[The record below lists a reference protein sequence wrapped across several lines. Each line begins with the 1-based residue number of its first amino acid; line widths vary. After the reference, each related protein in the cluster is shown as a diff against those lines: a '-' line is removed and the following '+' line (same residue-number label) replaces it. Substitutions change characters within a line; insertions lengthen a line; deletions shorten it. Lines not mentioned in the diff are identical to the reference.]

1 MSSLNIKSVETD
13 TSKMEQVA
21 SPVFEQ
27 AEPKSDSFPSLA
39 TILVVLLVGVY
50 FGIVLTKS
58 EVVRWQRVHDMFLFK
73 EPFMY
78 LIIGM
83 GIVVAGLSMFLIKRL
98 HAKSIYGKPIEYEP
112 KPFHIGVVL
121 GGMIFGAGWAIT
133 GACPG
138 PIYAQ
143 IGGGAWIAWFTLA
156 GAMAGTFLYAWLKPK
171 LPH

>member
-1 MSSLNIKSVETD
+1 MSGVEGKTETAKADEPTKCSEIGTTVETKED
-13 TSKMEQVA
+13 R
-21 SPVFEQ
+21 
-27 AEPKSDSFPSLA
+27 FPSFV
-39 TILVVLLVGVY
+39 TIAMVMLVGIY

-58 EVVRWQRVHDMFLFK
+58 EVVRWQRVHDMFLFR

-78 LIIGM
+78 LIIST
-83 GIVVAGLSMFLIKRL
+83 GIVVSAVLMLVIKKLGLKTIQGAAIK
-98 HAKSIYGKPIEYEP
+98 YEP
-112 KPFHIGVVL
+112 KPFHIGVVI

-143 IGGGAWIAWFTLA
+143 VGGGEWMALFTFAGTLA
-156 GAMAGTFLYAWLKPK
+156 GMYLYAWLKHK

>member
-1 MSSLNIKSVETD
+1 MSATNKEPTKTKTSETTAD
-13 TSKMEQVA
+13 RFPTFVTLA
-21 SPVFEQ
+21 S
-27 AEPKSDSFPSLA
+27 
-39 TILVVLLVGVY
+39 VLLVGIY
-50 FGIVLTKS
+50 FGVVLTKS

-78 LIIGM
+78 LIIGT
-83 GIVVAGLSMFLIKRL
+83 GVAVAMVAMLLIKKL
-98 HAKSIYGKPIEYEP
+98 GIKTIEGKPVTYVP
-112 KPFHIGVVL
+112 KPYHTGVIV

-143 IGGGAWIAWFTLA
+143 IGGGTWMALFTLA
-156 GAMAGTFLYAWLKPK
+156 GALSGMFLYAWLKPK

>member
-1 MSSLNIKSVETD
+1 MNESTENTET
-13 TSKMEQVA
+13 KQA
-21 SPVFEQ
+21 S
-27 AEPKSDSFPSLA
+27 EPKADRFPNVL
-39 TILVVLLVGVY
+39 TIAMVLLMGVF

-78 LIIGM
+78 LIIST
-83 GIVVAGLSMFLIKRL
+83 GIVVAAVSMLVIKKLGLKTIQGAAIK
-98 HAKSIYGKPIEYEP
+98 YEA
-112 KPFHIGVVL
+112 KPFHKGVVI
-121 GGMIFGAGWAIT
+121 GGTIFGAGWAIT

-143 IGGGAWIAWFTLA
+143 IGAGAWMALFTFA
-156 GAMAGTFLYAWLKPK
+156 GAIAGMFLYAWLKPN

>member
-1 MSSLNIKSVETD
+1 MSDVKPDSASTISMDADQEP
-13 TSKMEQVA
+13 SKGNA
-21 SPVFEQ
+21 
-27 AEPKSDSFPSLA
+27 DSFPSAATLIAVLA
-39 TILVVLLVGVY
+39 VGIY

-78 LIIGM
+78 LIIGT
-83 GIVVAGLSMFLIKRL
+83 GIVVAGISMIILKSV
-98 HAKSIYGKPIEYEP
+98 HAKSIQGKPIEYEP
-112 KPFHIGVVL
+112 KPFHTGVAI

-143 IGGGAWIAWFTLA
+143 IGGGAWMALFTLA
-156 GAMAGTFLYAWLKPK
+156 GALVGMFLYAWLKPK

>member
-1 MSSLNIKSVETD
+1 MNSVAE
-13 TSKMEQVA
+13 KNE
-21 SPVFEQ
+21 
-27 AEPKSDSFPSLA
+27 EPKASEPKADRFPNPL
-39 TILVVLLVGVY
+39 TILMVMLVGIF

-78 LIIGM
+78 LIIST
-83 GIVVAGLSMFLIKRL
+83 GIAVSGVSMLVIKKLGLKTIHGAAIK
-98 HAKSIYGKPIEYEP
+98 YEA
-112 KPFHIGVVL
+112 KPFHPGVVI
-121 GGMIFGAGWAIT
+121 GGTIFGAGWAIT

-143 IGGGAWIAWFTLA
+143 IGAGAWMALFTFA
-156 GAMAGTFLYAWLKPK
+156 GALVGMFLYAWLKPK